1 MKDTKGADGRERA
14 GLPTMASY
22 GMGKFLAEFLTGGF
36 AALVF
41 KYYETELGL
50 SAGLVAAGVIVYS
63 LWNAVNDP
71 LIGYL
76 TARPTPWA
84 ARLGRRFPWIAAG
97 TVLCALSFVLIFA
110 PPASLA
116 GGTHPGLLFGWLVF
130 SVCLYD
136 GLYSVWELNYQSVFP
151 DRFRDTAERAKA
163 AGIATLVGVLGI
175 AGGAIL
181 PTLVIRYGDPAS
193 YTANG
198 WIFAAAALVSAFL
211 LLPGVRET
219 PSMIRRY
226 LEQTAR
232 KTEEQGFFAR
242 LREALK
248 DRDFLAFILLFFFYQ
263 SATISMT
270 ASIHYVGDYVL
281 GGRST
286 TFIFAGMLI
295 GALASVPIWT
305 ILLRRRG
312 DVQGLLQAAALVLA
326 VFCLPLL
333 AARTYGAFV
342 AAMFFW
348 GTAFGGFWLL
358 IGPALADVVDGIVVR
373 TGKREEGVY
382 LGFRAFAGR
391 LSYAVQA
398 LSFWAVHA
406 ATGFSRNPRSPAAVT
421 GIRVHTALLPAL
433 FLVAGVLVF
442 RSLNTLSKDKAESNR
457 TALRE
462 RGL

>member
-1 MKDTKGADGRERA
+1 MSNKTGAERTEKA
-14 GLPTMASY
+14 GFLTLSSY

-84 ARLGRRFPWIAAG
+84 SRLGRRFPWIVAG
-97 TVLCALSFVLIFA
+97 TILCALSFVLIFS
-110 PPASLA
+110 PPPSLA
-116 GGTHPGLLFGWLVF
+116 GGAHPGLLFGWLVF

-151 DRFRDTAERAKA
+151 DRFRDAAERAKA

-198 WIFAAAALVSAFL
+198 WIFAALALASAFL
-211 LLPGVRET
+211 LFPGVRET
-219 PSMIRRY
+219 PAMIRRY

-232 KTEEQGFFAR
+232 RAEEPGFFAR

-286 TFIFAGMLI
+286 TFIFAGMLA
-295 GALASVPIWT
+295 GALAAVPVWT
-305 ILLRRRG
+305 ALLRRRG

-333 AARTYGAFV
+333 AARSYWGFT

-358 IGPALADVVDGIVVR
+358 IGPALAEVVDGIVVR

-406 ATGFSRNPRSPAAVT
+406 ATGFSRDPRSPAAVA

-433 FLVAGVLVF
+433 FLAAGVLVF
-442 RSLNTLSKDKAESNR
+442 RGLNTLSKEKAQQNR
-457 TALRE
+457 EALSE

>member
-1 MKDTKGADGRERA
+1 MTDATRPDSSKKTGFM
-14 GLPTMASY
+14 TMSSY

-50 SAGLVAAGVIVYS
+50 SAGLVAAGVIIYS

-71 LIGYL
+71 LIGYF

-84 ARLGRRFPWIAAG
+84 SRVGRRFPWIAAG
-97 TVLCALSFVLIFA
+97 TVLCALSFVLVFS
-110 PPASLA
+110 PPLGVDGRAS
-116 GGTHPGLLFGWLVF
+116 PVLLFGWLIF
-130 SVCLYD
+130 AVCLYD

-151 DRFRDTAERAKA
+151 DRFRDTAERAKV
-163 AGIATLVGVLGI
+163 AGIATVVGVLGI
-175 AGGAIL
+175 AAGAIL
-181 PTLVIRYGDPAS
+181 PTFVIRYGDPAS
-193 YTANG
+193 YTRNS
-198 WIFAAAALVSAFL
+198 WIFAAVALVSALL

-219 PSMIRRY
+219 PAMIRRY
-226 LEQTAR
+226 LEQVNR
-232 KTEEQGFFAR
+232 KADEPGFFVR
-242 LREALK
+242 LAETLK

-286 TFIFAGMLI
+286 TFIFAGMLA
-295 GALASVPIWT
+295 GALAAVPVWT
-305 ILLRRRG
+305 VLLKKRG
-312 DVQGLLQAAALVLA
+312 DVQGLLQTAALVLA

-333 AARTYGAFV
+333 AARGYWAFV
-342 AAMFFW
+342 AAMFLW

-358 IGPALADVVDGIVVR
+358 IGPAMADVIDGIVVR

-398 LSFWAVHA
+398 LSFWAAHA
-406 ATGFSRNPRSPAAVT
+406 ATGFARNPRSPEALL

-433 FLVAGVLVF
+433 FLAAGVLVF
-442 RSLNTLSKDKAESNR
+442 RKFNTLTKEKAERNR
-457 TALRE
+457 AALRD